1 MRDAFVARL
10 IQEAQADPRVIL
22 VTGDLG
28 FGVLTKFEAALPGQF
43 LNAGVAEQNM
53 TMLATGLA
61 MEGRI
66 VFTYSIANFPI
77 LRCLEMI
84 RNDAAYHGAAVKV
97 VSIGG
102 GFSYG
107 ALGISHHATEDLAVL
122 RSMPDV
128 TVVAPGDVWEA
139 EEATSAL
146 IRTPGTCYLRLDKS
160 AAPTGPAPGERFVL
174 GCARALREGRD
185 LTIIGCGGILGE
197 ALMASDWLAQQGVQA
212 RVLSLHTL
220 KPIDREAILAAAT
233 ETGGIV
239 TVEEH
244 TVDGGLGSAVAEV
257 LADAECWPKRFRR
270 VGLRAGFSSVVGS
283 QEHLRKVYG
292 LDVDSI
298 FAACLDV
305 AGQKA
310 AAK

>member
-1 MRDAFVARL
+1 VRDAFVARL
-10 IQEAQADPRVIL
+10 ILEAQADPRVML

-84 RNDAAYHGAAVKV
+84 RNDAAYHGANVKV

-107 ALGISHHATEDLAVL
+107 ALGISHHATEDIAVM

-146 IRTPGTCYLRLDKS
+146 VRTPGTCYLRLDKS
-160 AAPTGPAPGERFVL
+160 AAPTATAPGERFVL
-174 GCARALREGRD
+174 GQARTLRQGSD
-185 LTIIGCGGILGE
+185 LTVVGCGGILGE
-197 ALMASDWLAQQGVQA
+197 ALVAAGRLAGHGVEA

-220 KPIDREAILAAAT
+220 KPIDRDAILAAAR

-239 TVEEH
+239 STPW
-244 TVDGGLGSAVAEV
+244 TAGSARRSPRYWPTPSAGRGASGGSGSGPASAVSSGARNTCGRSMAWTPT
-257 LADAECWPKRFRR
+257 LSSRRASRWPK
-270 VGLRAGFSSVVGS
+270 GGPW
-283 QEHLRKVYG
+283 
-292 LDVDSI
+292 
-298 FAACLDV
+298 
-305 AGQKA
+305 
-310 AAK
+310 

>member
-1 MRDAFVARL
+1 VRDAFVARL
-10 IQEAQADPRVIL
+10 ILEAQADPRVML

-84 RNDAAYHGAAVKV
+84 RNDAAYHGANVKV

-107 ALGISHHATEDLAVL
+107 ALGISHHATEDIAVM

-146 IRTPGTCYLRLDKS
+146 VRTPGTCYLRLDKS
-160 AAPTGPAPGERFVL
+160 AAPTATAPGERFVL
-174 GCARALREGRD
+174 GQARTLRQGSD
-185 LTIIGCGGILGE
+185 LTVVGCGGILGE
-197 ALMASDWLAQQGVQA
+197 ALVAAGRLAGHGVEA

-220 KPIDREAILAAAT
+220 KPIDRDAILAAAL

-244 TVDGGLGSAVAEV
+244 TLDGGLGSAVAEV
-257 LADAECWPKRFRR
+257 LADAECWPRRFRR

-292 LDVDSI
+292 MDADAI
-298 FAACLDV
+298 FAACLEV
-305 AGQKA
+305 AQGRA
-310 AAK
+310 VVR